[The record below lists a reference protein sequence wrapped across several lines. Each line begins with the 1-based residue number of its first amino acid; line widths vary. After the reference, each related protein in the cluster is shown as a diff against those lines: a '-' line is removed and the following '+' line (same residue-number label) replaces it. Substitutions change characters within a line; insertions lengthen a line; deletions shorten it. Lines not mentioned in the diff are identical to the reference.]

1 MNKVTLNMHVEAHN
15 LVSNNAQRVMAP
27 VFKHE
32 RIECDSGGYME
43 RRATNVEGILG
54 AVHLGRGT
62 LEDAAQ
68 TASWKPPDEAEGRA
82 PSKKRASIF
91 ATRLRPQK
99 KVGVLSTAWFAEV
112 VCGGVRSYVWC
123 ATAA

>member
-43 RRATNVEGILG
+43 RRATNVESILG
-54 AVHLGRGT
+54 AAHLGRGT
-62 LEDAAQ
+62 LEYAVQ

-99 KVGVLSTAWFAEV
+99 KVGVLSTPCFDQ
-112 VCGGVRSYVWC
+112 S
-123 ATAA
+123 

>member
-99 KVGVLSTAWFAEV
+99 KVGVLSTACSDGE
-112 VCGGVRSYVWC
+112 
-123 ATAA
+123 

>member
-1 MNKVTLNMHVEAHN
+1 MVPDN
-15 LVSNNAQRVMAP
+15 SQRVMAP

-32 RIECDSGGYME
+32 RIVCESGGCMK

-54 AVHLGRGT
+54 AAHLGRGT

-99 KVGVLSTAWFAEV
+99 SKSRKDCVQVLSSIIMTSLVLRFRKNFSDE
-112 VCGGVRSYVWC
+112 
-123 ATAA
+123 

>member
-1 MNKVTLNMHVEAHN
+1 MNKVTLNMNAEAHN
-15 LVSNNAQRVMAP
+15 LVPNSSQRVMAP

-32 RIECDSGGYME
+32 RIQCESGGYME

-54 AVHLGRGT
+54 AAHLGRGT

-91 ATRLRPQK
+91 ATRLTPPQK
-99 KVGVLSTAWFAEV
+99 VGLLKTSCFSQCVS
-112 VCGGVRSYVWC
+112 GGSGLCTWR
-123 ATAA
+123 

>member
-1 MNKVTLNMHVEAHN
+1 MIWFNEVRNEVRPRVGEAGRARPHWEHR
-15 LVSNNAQRVMAP
+15 AQQ
-27 VFKHE
+27 HE

-54 AVHLGRGT
+54 AAHLGRGT

-68 TASWKPPDEAEGRA
+68 TASWKPSDEAEGRA

-99 KVGVLSTAWFAEV
+99 KVGLLKTSW
-112 VCGGVRSYVWC
+112 CG
-123 ATAA
+123 